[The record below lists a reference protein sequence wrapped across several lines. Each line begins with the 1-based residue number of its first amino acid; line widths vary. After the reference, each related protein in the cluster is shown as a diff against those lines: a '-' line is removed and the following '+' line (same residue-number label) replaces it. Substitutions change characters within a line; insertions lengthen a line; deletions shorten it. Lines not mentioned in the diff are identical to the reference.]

1 MEQEALYF
9 SENGIIKNA
18 FYKNKKY
25 ININEIDIK
34 RIVLSDKKSYDNKDV
49 LNTLL
54 DIDIK
59 VMLSHCHYV

>member
-9 SENGIIKNA
+9 IENGIIKNA